1 LRKNC
6 LAGFGNFSKA
16 AESERL
22 TNAIGKDK
30 MVELNPQHM
39 IEEIQDNIKTGD
51 AMKTQLVLSHLGEVD
66 RKTQNRLIYELTRG
80 DVAFS
85 IPQLLYLLADYS
97 TLAAELPIIKETLI
111 SQLLAYPELLSGLL
125 RNPKVKGKEYLIQI
139 AGELRSDDTTLAL
152 MDMVAESQ
160 DEAEIK
166 LVLET
171 LGLIGDP
178 EAINLLT
185 DYLYAAN
192 RELIIAAVQA
202 LGQVGTPTAM
212 HRLAERMG
220 TDNELDFMIL
230 SIFADV
236 QDQISLEK
244 LNETLRSHYAH
255 MRTYAKQEIVRIGAK
270 AVPNLI
276 ENLLNDDPDFQ
287 IHTLNV
293 MGDIGDESSIM
304 PIRKLLGRDP
314 KSANVRFAAYEA
326 LALLPLRKG
335 AYTLTAG
342 LTDKEDHVCIA
353 AARAIDRNYSDILV
367 AGIKNLLMEK
377 DDDAR
382 HITKIIVNG
391 QVDKIFMSMA
401 DEPYF
406 QEMAMIYL
414 PHAHQDIRS
423 HYHKL
428 LKDAGMEEFARKLV
442 GTEEASV
449 KQKVVAVDD
458 SRMILNIYKA
468 TLHELGYDPVLFE
481 FPASAL
487 EWLEKEKPAM
497 VLTDLNMPEITGVE
511 LTAKIRGKYA
521 VNELPVI
528 MVTTQN
534 EANDNK
540 AAFAAGVNKIIQK
553 PFNAASLKAAM
564 AEFI

>member
-1 LRKNC
+1 M
-6 LAGFGNFSKA
+6 A
-16 AESERL
+16 
-22 TNAIGKDK
+22 D
-30 MVELNPQHM
+30 LNPQHM

-51 AMKTQLVLSHLGEVD
+51 AMKTQLVLSHLEDVD
-66 RKTQNRLIYELTRG
+66 KKTQNRLIYELTRG
-80 DVAFS
+80 DVSFS
-85 IPQLLYLLADYS
+85 IPQLLYLLSEHAV
-97 TLAAELPIIKETLI
+97 LAAELPIIKETLI
-111 SQLLAYPELLSGLL
+111 SQLLAYPELLSDFLI
-125 RNPKVKGKEYLIQI
+125 NPKIKGKEYLIQL
-139 AGELRSDDTTLAL
+139 AGELRSDDTTEAL
-152 MDMVAESQ
+152 MQLVANSQ
-160 DEAEIK
+160 NEAEIK
-166 LVLET
+166 LIIET

-236 QDQISLEK
+236 QDQVSLEK

-276 ENLLNDDPDFQ
+276 ENLLHEDPDFQ

-293 MGDIGDESSIM
+293 LGDIRDESAIM

-391 QVDKIFMSMA
+391 QVDKIFMSLA

-414 PHAHQDIRS
+414 PHAHKDIRQ
-423 HYHKL
+423 HYHDL
-428 LKDAGMEEFARKLV
+428 LQKAGMDDFARKLV

-449 KQKVVAVDD
+449 KLKVVAVDD

-487 EWLEKEKPAM
+487 EWLAKEKPAM
-497 VLTDLNMPEITGVE
+497 VLTDLNMPEITGVG
-511 LTAKIRGKYA
+511 LTERIRGKYSA
-521 VNELPVI
+521 AELPVI

-534 EANDNK
+534 EAQDNK
-540 AAFAAGVNKIIQK
+540 AALAAGVNKIIQK

>member
-1 LRKNC
+1 M
-6 LAGFGNFSKA
+6 A
-16 AESERL
+16 
-22 TNAIGKDK
+22 
-30 MVELNPQHM
+30 ELNPQHM

-51 AMKTQLVLSHLGEVD
+51 AMKTQLVLAQLGEVD
-66 RKTQNRLIYELTRG
+66 KKTQNRLIYELTRG
-80 DVAFS
+80 EVSFA
-85 IPQLLYLLADYS
+85 IPQLLYLLADHAA
-97 TLAAELPIIKETLI
+97 LAAELPIIKETLI
-111 SQLLAYPELLSGLL
+111 SQLLAYPELLSGFLS
-125 RNPKVKGKEYLIQI
+125 NPKVKGKQYLIQL
-139 AGELRSDDTTLAL
+139 AGELRSDDSTDAL
-152 MDMVAESQ
+152 MELVAGSQ

-166 LVLET
+166 LILET

-178 EAINLLT
+178 EAINILT

-192 RELIIAAVQA
+192 RDLIITAVQA

-236 QDQISLEK
+236 QDQVSLEK

-276 ENLLNDDPDFQ
+276 ENLLHEDPDFQ

-293 MGDIGDESSIM
+293 LGDIGDESAIM

-377 DDDAR
+377 DDEAR

-391 QVDKIFMSMA
+391 QVDKIFMSLA

-414 PHAHQDIRS
+414 PHAHQDIRQ
-423 HYHKL
+423 HYHAL
-428 LKDAGMEEFARKLV
+428 LKDAGLNDFARLLV
-442 GTEEASV
+442 GVQEVTS
-449 KQKVVAVDD
+449 KRKVVAVDD

-481 FPASAL
+481 FPASAI
-487 EWLEKEKPAM
+487 EWLAKEKPVM
-497 VLTDLNMPEITGVE
+497 VLTDLNMPEITGVD
-511 LTAKIRGKYA
+511 LTVKIRQMYSA
-521 VNELPVI
+521 TELPVI

-534 EANDNK
+534 EVQDNK
-540 AAFAAGVNKIIQK
+540 AALTAGVNKVIQK

-564 AEFI
+564 SEFI

>member
-1 LRKNC
+1 
-6 LAGFGNFSKA
+6 
-16 AESERL
+16 
-22 TNAIGKDK
+22 
-30 MVELNPQHM
+30 MVEVNSQHM

-51 AMKTQLVLSHLGEVD
+51 ALKTQLVLAHIGDVD
-66 RKTQNRLIYELTRG
+66 KKTQNRLIYELTRG
-80 DVAFS
+80 EVAFS
-85 IPQLLYLLADYS
+85 IPQLLYLLEEHAE
-97 TLAAELPIIKETLI
+97 LAATLPIIKETLI
-111 SQLLAYPELLSGLL
+111 SQLLAYPELLSGFLV
-125 RNPKVKGKEYLIQI
+125 NPKINGKKYLIQI
-139 AGELRSDDTTLAL
+139 AGELRSDDTTDAL
-152 MDMVAESQ
+152 MELVAGSP

-166 LVLET
+166 LILET

-178 EAINLLT
+178 DAINLLT

-236 QDQISLEK
+236 QDQVSLEK

-276 ENLLNDDPDFQ
+276 ENLLHEDPDFL

-293 MGDIGDESSIM
+293 LGDIGDESAIM
-304 PIRKLLGRDP
+304 PIRKLLGREP

-353 AARAIDRNYSDILV
+353 AARAIDRNYSDILM

-377 DDDAR
+377 DDDAQ

-391 QVDKIFMSMA
+391 QVDKIFMSLA

-406 QEMAMIYL
+406 QEMAMVYL
-414 PHAHQDIRS
+414 PHAHQDIRH
-423 HYHKL
+423 HYHAL
-428 LKDAGMEEFARKLV
+428 LKQAGLAEFADKLV
-442 GTEEASV
+442 GGEEVTE
-449 KQKVVAVDD
+449 KKKVVAVDD

-468 TLHELGYDPVLFE
+468 TLHELQYEPVLFE

-487 EWLEKEKPAM
+487 EWLAKEKPAM

-511 LTAKIRGKYA
+511 LTARIREKYSA
-521 VNELPVI
+521 AELPII

-534 EANDNK
+534 EVQDNK
-540 AAFAAGVNKIIQK
+540 AALAAGVNKIIQK
-553 PFNAASLKAAM
+553 PFNAESLRTAM

>member
-1 LRKNC
+1 M
-6 LAGFGNFSKA
+6 A
-16 AESERL
+16 
-22 TNAIGKDK
+22 
-30 MVELNPQHM
+30 ELNPQHM

-51 AMKTQLVLSHLGEVD
+51 AMKTQLVLSHLAEVD
-66 RKTQNRLIYELTRG
+66 KKTQNRLIYELTRG

-85 IPQLLYLLADYS
+85 IPQLLYLLADHAA
-97 TLAAELPIIKETLI
+97 LAAELPIIKETLI

-125 RNPKVKGKEYLIQI
+125 RDPKIKGKEYLIQM
-139 AGELRSDDTTLAL
+139 AGELRSDESTLAL
-152 MDMVAESQ
+152 MDLVAGSS
-160 DEAEIK
+160 DEGEIK
-166 LVLET
+166 QILET
-171 LGLIGDP
+171 LGMIGDP

-192 RELIIAAVQA
+192 RDLIIAAVQA

-236 QDQISLEK
+236 QDQVSLEK

-293 MGDIGDESSIM
+293 LGEIGDESAIM

-391 QVDKIFMSMA
+391 QVDKIFMSLA
-401 DEPYF
+401 EEPYF

-414 PHAHQDIRS
+414 PHAHQDIRK
-423 HYHKL
+423 HYHEL
-428 LKDAGMEEFARKLV
+428 LKGAGMDEFARQLV
-442 GTEEASV
+442 GGEEVTV
-449 KQKVVAVDD
+449 KLKVVAVDD

-487 EWLEKEKPAM
+487 EWLGKTKPAM
-497 VLTDLNMPEITGVE
+497 VLTDLNMPEITGVD
-511 LTAKIRGKYA
+511 LAAKIREKYS
-521 VNELPVI
+521 VSELPVI

-534 EANDNK
+534 EAQDNK

-564 AEFI
+564 SEFI

>member
-1 LRKNC
+1 
-6 LAGFGNFSKA
+6 
-16 AESERL
+16 
-22 TNAIGKDK
+22 
-30 MVELNPQHM
+30 MVDLNPQHM

-66 RKTQNRLIYELTRG
+66 KKTQNRLIYELTRG
-80 DVAFS
+80 EVSFTV
-85 IPQLLYLLADYS
+85 PLLLYLLADHG

-111 SQLLAYPELLSGLL
+111 SQLLAYPELLSGFLT
-125 RNPKVKGKEYLIQI
+125 NPQVRGKQYLIQI
-139 AGELRSDDTTLAL
+139 AGELRSDDSTQAL
-152 MDMVAESQ
+152 MELVAASQ

-166 LVLET
+166 LVIDT

-236 QDQISLEK
+236 QDQVSLEK

-276 ENLLNDDPDFQ
+276 ENLLHDDPDFQ

-293 MGDIGDESSIM
+293 LGDIGDESAIM

-314 KSANVRFAAYEA
+314 RSANVRFAAYEA

-353 AARAIDRNYSDILV
+353 AARAIERNYSDILV

-391 QVDKIFMSMA
+391 QVDKIFMSLA

-406 QEMAMIYL
+406 QEMAMVYL
-414 PHAHQDIRS
+414 PHAHQDIRQ
-423 HYHKL
+423 HYHAL
-428 LKDAGMEEFARKLV
+428 LQQAGMDDFARKLV
-442 GTEEASV
+442 GTEDVSV
-449 KQKVVAVDD
+449 KLKVVAVDD

-497 VLTDLNMPEITGVE
+497 VLTDLNMPEITGVD
-511 LTAKIRGKYA
+511 LTARIRKKYA
-521 VNELPVI
+521 ATELPVI

-534 EANDNK
+534 EVQDNK
-540 AAFAAGVNKIIQK
+540 AALAAGVSKIIQK

-564 AEFI
+564 AEFL